1 MKEEISN
8 EDLYNYI
15 QYATDLMRERSLI
28 GIISIAYM
36 LGEPEPK
43 AQLTTSYNRDAISF
57 VIRSIADR
65 DDIRSE
71 LIKIKDIIEEAL
83 DL

>member
-15 QYATDLMRERSLI
+15 QYATDLMRERSGI

-36 LGEPEPK
+36 LGEPETK
-43 AQLTTSYNRDAISF
+43 AQLTTSYNHDAISF
-57 VIRSIADR
+57 VIRSIANR